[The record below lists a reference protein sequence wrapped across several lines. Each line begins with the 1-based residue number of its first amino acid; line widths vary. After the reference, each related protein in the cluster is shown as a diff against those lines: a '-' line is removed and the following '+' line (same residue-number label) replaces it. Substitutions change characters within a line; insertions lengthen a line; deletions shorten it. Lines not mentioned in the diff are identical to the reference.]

1 MAIRR
6 KTRGRNVSKP
16 RASAKEVLTDSIETI
31 EERLRSYTWNIRLKA
46 VKELG
51 KLDDKEK
58 ILGLLVKMLGD
69 RSSKVLVAVADV
81 LGNVAGN
88 EKTRDATLEI
98 LKDKLYDEHDRV
110 RMCAADALA
119 MAAGNEK
126 SRDTAFGILKN
137 ALSDDNDYE
146 LQLYAIWALKS
157 ATGKG
162 VDISGIVGELGGLLS
177 NTTVGSTAAQTLEKA
192 AKNGVDMSAAFET
205 LVKALSE
212 GDSHTGERA
221 VAILINAAE
230 KGGHNTRMGILSTV
244 MGVIR
249 SEWFISGADQ
259 NSMAYERTVM
269 GLGAVMQK
277 IEELEREAA

>member
-221 VAILINAAE
+221 VEILINAAE